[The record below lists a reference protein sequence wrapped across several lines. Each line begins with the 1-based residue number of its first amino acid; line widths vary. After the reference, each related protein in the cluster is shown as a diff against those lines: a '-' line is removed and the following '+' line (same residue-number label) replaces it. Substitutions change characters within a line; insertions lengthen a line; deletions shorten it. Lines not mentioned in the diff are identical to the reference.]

1 MLHCSINRLH
11 AVLQSSSQRL
21 LGWPTL
27 PTHSKRE
34 IAMAQI
40 ANTGA
45 EKAADTAKN
54 TTDNLAEVGKRTADQ
69 TAEVTREAAERTA
82 AVARRGVQAVRRTVE
97 AAAEVESAVAHRSAE
112 ATTELGQ
119 AFLDLVQQQTRHNLE
134 TLTALA
140 DAVDWERVAKAVDWE
155 RVVEIQSAFVR
166 ASLERA
172 TQLTQRYFAVGQAVT
187 VSAADAAKRQ
197 VRKAA

>member
-1 MLHCSINRLH
+1 
-11 AVLQSSSQRL
+11 
-21 LGWPTL
+21 
-27 PTHSKRE
+27 
-34 IAMAQI
+34 MAQI

-45 EKAADTAKN
+45 EQAADTAKN
-54 TTDNLAEVGKRTADQ
+54 TTDTVVEVGKRTADQ
-69 TAEVTREAAERTA
+69 TATATREAAERTA
-82 AVARRGVQAVRRTVE
+82 NVARRGVQAVRRTVE

-119 AFLDLVQQQTRHNLE
+119 AFLDLVQQQTRHNLA

-140 DAVDWERVAKAVDWE
+140 DAVDWERVAQAVDWE

-172 TQLTQRYFAVGQAVT
+172 TQLTRRYFEVAQAVT
-187 VSAADAAKRQ
+187 VSAADIAKRQ
-197 VRKAA
+197 AKKAA